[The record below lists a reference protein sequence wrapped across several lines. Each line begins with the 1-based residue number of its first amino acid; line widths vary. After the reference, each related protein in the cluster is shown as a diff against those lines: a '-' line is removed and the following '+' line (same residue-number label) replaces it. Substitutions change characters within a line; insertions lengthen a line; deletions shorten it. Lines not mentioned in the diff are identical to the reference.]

1 MRNPKKN
8 SGCENHCFN
17 PLEPIKNSCCAIWIG
32 RMHSTGGHVRGFNP
46 EQWSFEFCTTTISI
60 LLYVY
65 IQYIHIYIYIIFRI
79 VIIIII
85 IVIIIIIIV
94 VVVVL
99 LLYYCGYSTII
110 MITMFVN
117 GRNGNWGCG
126 FSDPASLEE
135 MPLDAWIPE
144 AIGWVFYTY
153 CIHIDRLDS
162 IRLDSIR
169 LD

>member
-99 LLYYCGYSTII
+99 LLYYCGYYYYDNHVCEWPKWQLRLRLLGSCVTW
-110 MITMFVN
+110 
-117 GRNGNWGCG
+117 R
-126 FSDPASLEE
+126 D
-135 MPLDAWIPE
+135 
-144 AIGWVFYTY
+144 AIGCLDSRGYWLGFLYILYTY
-153 CIHIDRLDS
+153 R
-162 IRLDSIR
+162 
-169 LD
+169 